1 MKAVC
6 LAGDMADAYSILV
19 VDDNQLNLRLIGNAL
34 TKEGYLALLTD
45 NGPDARRIAAQEH
58 PDLILLDIEM
68 PGEDGFEVIKKLKND
83 AATVT
88 IPVLFLTGVS
98 KVDVKLKGFELGAV
112 DYIVKPFHIQE
123 VLARVRI
130 HLKLSIATN
139 SLVRDQARK
148 LRQVSQAQNAMLPK
162 PEDFPDAG
170 FSVFHRSLEEAGGDF
185 YDILNISNQITGYF
199 LADSAG
205 HDIETSYTTASVKA
219 LLAQNCTP
227 VYSPIESMKMINDV
241 LVEILPGEKYL
252 TGCYMHLN
260 RGTRVMTLVNAGHPP
275 VVYMPKGKRPFFI
288 KVQGDILGM
297 FTDAAFGI
305 KKITVNKGDRFFI
318 FSDGMVESRKKKISW
333 VAGVKKLLSFF
344 ENMEQID
351 LPNVPDA
358 LISQLFNGEPMPE
371 DDIVLL
377 CIEV

>member
-1 MKAVC
+1 
-6 LAGDMADAYSILV
+6 MADAYSILV
-19 VDDNQLNLRLIGNAL
+19 VDDNQLNLKLIKKVL
-34 TKEGYLALLTD
+34 TKEGYITLLAD

-88 IPVLFLTGVS
+88 IPVLFLTGMS
-98 KVDVKLKGFELGAV
+98 EVDVKLKGFELGAV
-112 DYIVKPFHIQE
+112 DYILKPFHSQE

-139 SLVRDQARK
+139 SLVQDQARK
-148 LRQVSQAQNAMLPK
+148 LRQISRAQNAMLPK
-162 PEDFPDAG
+162 PENFPEAG
-170 FSVFHRSLEEAGGDF
+170 FSVFYRPLEEAGGDL

-199 LADSAG
+199 LADSSG

-227 VYSPIESMKMINDV
+227 VYSPRESMKMINDV
-241 LVEILPGEKYL
+241 LVEILPREKYL
-252 TGCYMHLN
+252 TACYLHLN
-260 RGTRVMTLVNAGHPP
+260 RGTRIMTLVNAGHPP
-275 VVYMPKGKRPFFI
+275 VVYMPKGKKPFFI
-288 KVQGDILGM
+288 KIQGDILGM
-297 FTDAAFGI
+297 FSDASFGMKRI
-305 KKITVNKGDRFFI
+305 AVNQGDRFFVY
-318 FSDGMVESRKKKISW
+318 SDGMVESKEKKISW
-333 VAGVKKLLSFF
+333 VTGLQGLLSMF
-344 ENMEQID
+344 EGVDKID
-351 LPNVPDA
+351 LADVPNI
-358 LISQLFNGEPMPE
+358 LISRLFNGDPMPE

>member
-1 MKAVC
+1 
-6 LAGDMADAYSILV
+6 MADPYAILV
-19 VDDNQLNLRLIGNAL
+19 VDDNQLNLKLIEKVL
-34 TKEGYLALLTD
+34 TKEGHMTLLAD
-45 NGPDARRIAAQEH
+45 NGPDARRMAAREH

-98 KVDVKLKGFELGAV
+98 EVDVKLKGFELGAV
-112 DYIVKPFHIQE
+112 DYILKPFHPQE

-148 LRQVSQAQNAMLPK
+148 LRQVSQAQNAMLPR
-162 PEDFPDAG
+162 PEDLPGAG
-170 FSVFHRSLEEAGGDF
+170 FSVFYQPLEEAGGDF

-199 LADSAG
+199 LADSSG

-227 VYSPIESMKMINDV
+227 VYSPRESMRMINDV
-241 LVEILPGEKYL
+241 LVEILPREKYL

-260 RGTRVMTLVNAGHPP
+260 RGTRVMTIVNAGHPP
-275 VVYMPKGKRPFFI
+275 VIYMPKGKKPFFI

-297 FTDAAFGI
+297 FADAAFGI
-305 KKITVNKGDRFFI
+305 KRIAVNKGDRFFVY
-318 FSDGMVESRKKKISW
+318 SDGMVESRERKISW
-333 VAGVKKLLSFF
+333 VAGVQGLLSIF
-344 ENMEQID
+344 EGVDKMALSD
-351 LPNVPDA
+351 VPDK
-358 LISQLFNGEPMPE
+358 LIARLFNGDPVPE

>member
-1 MKAVC
+1 
-6 LAGDMADAYSILV
+6 MADAYSILV
-19 VDDNQLNLRLIGNAL
+19 VDDNQLNLKLIKKVL
-34 TKEGYLALLTD
+34 TKEGYITLLAD

-88 IPVLFLTGVS
+88 IPVLFLTGMS
-98 KVDVKLKGFELGAV
+98 EVDVKLKGFELGAV
-112 DYIVKPFHIQE
+112 DYILKPFHSQE

-139 SLVRDQARK
+139 SLVQDQARK
-148 LRQVSQAQNAMLPK
+148 LRQVSRAQNAMLPK

-170 FSVFHRSLEEAGGDF
+170 FSVFYRPLEEAGGDL

-199 LADSAG
+199 LADSSG

-227 VYSPIESMKMINDV
+227 VYSPRESMKMINDV
-241 LVEILPGEKYL
+241 LVEILPREKYL
-252 TGCYMHLN
+252 TACYLHLN
-260 RGTRVMTLVNAGHPP
+260 RGTRIMTLVNAGHPP
-275 VVYMPKGKRPFFI
+275 VVYMPKGKKPFFI
-288 KVQGDILGM
+288 KIQGDILGM
-297 FTDAAFGI
+297 FSDASFGMKRI
-305 KKITVNKGDRFFI
+305 AVNQGDRFFVY
-318 FSDGMVESRKKKISW
+318 SDGMVESKEKKISW
-333 VAGVKKLLSFF
+333 VTGLQGLLSMF
-344 ENMEQID
+344 EGVDKID
-351 LPNVPDA
+351 LADVPNI
-358 LISQLFNGEPMPE
+358 LISRLFNGDPMPE

>member
-1 MKAVC
+1 MV
-6 LAGDMADAYSILV
+6 DAYSILV
-19 VDDNQLNLRLIGNAL
+19 VDDNLLNLKLIEKVL
-34 TKEGYLALLTD
+34 TKEGHIVLSAD

-98 KVDVKLKGFELGAV
+98 EVDVKLKGFELGAV
-112 DYIVKPFHIQE
+112 DYILKPFHSQE

-148 LRQVSQAQNAMLPK
+148 LRQVSRAQNAMLPR

-170 FSVFHRSLEEAGGDF
+170 FSVFYRPLEEAGGDF

-199 LADSAG
+199 LADSSG

-219 LLAQNCTP
+219 LLAQNCNP
-227 VYSPIESMKMINDV
+227 VYSPRESMKMINDV
-241 LVEILPGEKYL
+241 LVEILPREKYL
-252 TGCYMHLN
+252 TACYMYLN
-260 RGTRVMTLVNAGHPP
+260 RGTRIMTLVNAGHLP
-275 VVYMPKGKRPFFI
+275 VVYMPKGKKPFFI
-288 KVQGDILGM
+288 KIQGGILGM
-297 FTDAAFGI
+297 FSDAAFGMERI
-305 KKITVNKGDRFFI
+305 AVNQGDRFFVY
-318 FSDGMVESRKKKISW
+318 SDGMVESKKKRISW
-333 VAGVKKLLSFF
+333 VAGLQGLLSIF
-344 ENMEQID
+344 EGVDKID
-351 LPNVPDA
+351 LADVPNI
-358 LISQLFNGEPMPE
+358 LISRLFNGDPIPE